1 MKRVEN
7 VCGPFF
13 VSFPPFS
20 FPYRNIILGI
30 IGKDKKFQQIKQIG
44 DKKKKTDK
52 NTRTLQ
58 NQRCDTRFHLIYLAI
73 CLISSVTPREQ

>member
-30 IGKDKKFQQIKQIG
+30 IGKDKKFQQIKHRLGTKKRRQI
-44 DKKKKTDK
+44 
-52 NTRTLQ
+52 RI
-58 NQRCDTRFHLIYLAI
+58 RERFKINGVILDST
-73 CLISSVTPREQ
+73 SSTWRSA